1 MIASIPSPE
10 QAVWS
15 LGPIPLRAY
24 ALAIILGILAAV
36 WIGDRRWDVVLD
48 RDQRIMLPEDD
59 PVTALQRVIALDSA
73 QDMMARDLVVVDMR
87 NPARPTVRLGVA
99 TTEFLTSQITGVAAQ

>member
-1 MIASIPSPE
+1 
-10 QAVWS
+10 
-15 LGPIPLRAY
+15 
-24 ALAIILGILAAV
+24 
-36 WIGDRRWDVVLD
+36 VVLD

-99 TTEFLTSQITGVAAQ
+99 TTELLTSQITGVAAQ